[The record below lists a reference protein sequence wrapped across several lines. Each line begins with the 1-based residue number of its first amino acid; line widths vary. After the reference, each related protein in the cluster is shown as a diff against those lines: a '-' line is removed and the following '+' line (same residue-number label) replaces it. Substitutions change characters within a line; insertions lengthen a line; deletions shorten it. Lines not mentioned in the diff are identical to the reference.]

1 MEKLKIKYPI
11 IVEGKYDKIKI
22 DSIADACVI
31 TTGGFSLFKNHEK
44 LAVIR
49 RLAKGGKIIVMC
61 DSDGAGKLIRSHISS
76 AVAKENI
83 IQLYTPQ
90 IKGREKRK
98 DHDSKEGYLGVEGV
112 DVDILREL
120 LAPFSDGDFAP
131 VGADITKLDFYND
144 GLTGG
149 ENSKEKRN
157 KVASLLGLPKDMT
170 PNAMLEAICVAYS
183 TEEYKLAVNKATECL
198 ENE

>member
-31 TTGGFSLFKNHEK
+31 PTNGFSLFKSNEK

-49 RLAKGGKIIVMC
+49 KLAKSGKIIVLC
-61 DSDGAGKLIRSHISS
+61 DSDGAGKVIRSHISS
-76 AVAKENI
+76 AVPKENI

-90 IKGREKRK
+90 VKGREKRK
-98 DHDSKEGYLGVEGV
+98 LHDSKEGYLGVEGV
-112 DVDILREL
+112 DADILREIL
-120 LAPFSDGDFAP
+120 LPYSDESFGF

-144 GLTGG
+144 GLTGK
-149 ENSKEKRN
+149 ENSREIRN
-157 KVASLLGLPKDMT
+157 RVAKYLGLPENMT
-170 PNAMLEAICVAYS
+170 PNALLEAIKVAY
-183 TEEYKLAVNKATECL
+183 TMEEYKSAVNNTTID
-198 ENE
+198 